1 MSDSTSIASLTTN
14 NVSLTTTEKQPVQTN
29 NETPLDNPSSQ
40 MTQGMTELSSKTIN
54 DIVSG
59 IQNAAQNGMT
69 SLQSRDIPTTTPHI
83 TQDPEV
89 KPNYIPQPQNTN
101 YIEQHDSYQ
110 SLIDQN
116 SSSEK
121 ISKIDSIYDEI
132 QTPLMAMVMF
142 FFFQMPYFTKLM
154 GRQIPS
160 LFSKEGFPTLT
171 GNLFKASLFGFAFYG
186 ITKFSNYLSNM

>member
-1 MSDSTSIASLTTN
+1 MTDSTSISSLTTN

-29 NETPLDNPSSQ
+29 NETQLDNPSSQ

-121 ISKIDSIYDEI
+121 ISNIDSIYDEI

-154 GRQIPS
+154 SKQMPS
-160 LFSKEGFPTLT
+160 FFSKEGVPTLT

-186 ITKFSNYLSNM
+186 VTKISNYLSNM

>member
-1 MSDSTSIASLTTN
+1 MSDSTSISSLTTN

-29 NETPLDNPSSQ
+29 NETQLDNPSSQ
-40 MTQGMTELSSKTIN
+40 MAQGMTELSSKTIN

-154 GRQIPS
+154 GSQMPS

-186 ITKFSNYLSNM
+186 ITKISNYLSNM

>member
-14 NVSLTTTEKQPVQTN
+14 NVALTTTEKQPVQTN

-154 GRQIPS
+154 GRQMPS